1 MCMLGLGWHCR
12 ECDRVDEATR
22 LGTSSAPQARSRSSV
37 TATNET
43 RATRPCCR
51 SRPHSRLRPRPRFPV
66 RSEPAD
72 HPIHRRDAW
81 EYRYCRHSQPR
92 WRRNH
97 VCLSPMRTAAQTSAD
112 EAPQHHAPTRRRTCR
127 RQSSRPTTASASTC
141 AGASTTLKSPT
152 IRPASAFC
160 V

>member
-1 MCMLGLGWHCR
+1 MLGLGRHCR

-37 TATNET
+37 TATNQT
-43 RATRPCCR
+43 RATQPCCR
-51 SRPHSRLRPRPRFPV
+51 SRLHSRPRPRPRPRSPV
-66 RSEPAD
+66 KSEPAN
-72 HPIHRRDAW
+72 HPIHRRDVW
-81 EYRYCRHSQPR
+81 KYRYCRHCQPG

-97 VCLSPMRTAAQTSAD
+97 VCLYPMCTAVQTSAD
-112 EAPQHHAPTRRRTCR
+112 EASQHHAPTRRRTCR